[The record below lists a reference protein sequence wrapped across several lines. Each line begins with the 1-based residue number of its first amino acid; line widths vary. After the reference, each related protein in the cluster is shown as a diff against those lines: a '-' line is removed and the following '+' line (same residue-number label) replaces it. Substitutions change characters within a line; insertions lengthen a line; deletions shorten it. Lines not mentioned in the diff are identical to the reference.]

1 MKFNKQSLEDQVTDF
16 LREKIVTGNISQGEK
31 ITESTLAKELDLS
44 RSTVRMALNS
54 LSHEGLVISKPYVG
68 WQVISI
74 DENDLWELYNLRV
87 ALESQSAAMAA
98 EQITEEGKRDLLS
111 VFDEYCLLC
120 KKSPNAIM
128 AITEA
133 DFNLHIKIV
142 ESSNSP
148 RMEKFYLQIANQLK
162 TYLCMTHI
170 DYDISQ
176 SALSHKPIVDAI
188 IFGNVEMACQAA
200 KANITTFTDLCEMLK
215 NRRFSSEQ

>member
-1 MKFNKQSLEDQVTDF
+1 MKFNKQSLEEQVTDF
-16 LREKIVTGNISQGEK
+16 LREKIVSGNMSQGEK

-54 LSHEGLVISKPYVG
+54 LSHEGLVVSKPYAG

-98 EQITEEGKRDLLS
+98 QQATDKCKAELQALLKEHYRLCEE
-111 VFDEYCLLC
+111 
-120 KKSPNAIM
+120 SPDDIM

-133 DFNLHIKIV
+133 DFNLHSRIV
-142 ESSNSP
+142 EASNSP

-170 DYDISQ
+170 DYDLSQ
-176 SALSHKPIVDAI
+176 SAATHQNLVDAI
-188 IFGNVEMACQAA
+188 VAGDADKAMEAA
-200 KANITTFTDLCEMLK
+200 KANITSFNELCAMLQ
-215 NRRFSSEQ
+215 NRVAGD